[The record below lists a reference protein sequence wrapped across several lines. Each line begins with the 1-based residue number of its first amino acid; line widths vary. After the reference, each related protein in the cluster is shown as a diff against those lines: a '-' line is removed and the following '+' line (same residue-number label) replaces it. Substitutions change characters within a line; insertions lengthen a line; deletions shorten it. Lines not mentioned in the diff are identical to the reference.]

1 MDALKDEKLAHEQR
15 IQIEQACE
23 EHIKLIREYRAEM
36 EKLISEYLS
45 ESMDVFRESFSGI
58 KNALA
63 IGDVDWFIDSAN
75 SITEQFGGK
84 SSFSNMDEFDSMML
98 SGSTFKL

>member
-1 MDALKDEKLAHEQR
+1 
-15 IQIEQACE
+15 
-23 EHIKLIREYRAEM
+23 M